1 MKVSVE
7 TLSPIERK
15 LSIEVEPAR
24 VAKELDRAYAVL
36 SKQVKVP
43 GFRPGKVPRR
53 ILEQRYK
60 RQVEDEVVERVIQQ
74 AYVDAVEQEKV
85 PAVGNPQVVPG
96 KLVASGPYTF
106 EARVEV
112 KPEVQAKDY
121 QELPLPKADTEVT
134 DAQVE
139 TQLTQ
144 LRESRSTVEP
154 VEGRDV
160 AQAGDL
166 ATVDYAATIDGQPFP
181 GSDRTGVD
189 VSVEVGELVDSKI
202 AALEGVKVGAVK
214 ELDYAFPADYGLEAV
229 AGKTAHFK
237 VTLQGLKARQVPALD
252 DAFAKETGLAET
264 AEALRTRMRSELER
278 SRKSEIEVAERDA
291 LFKALIE
298 RNPFQVPR
306 SLVDRAVD
314 MMLDGALRNMSRS
327 GFDLRQLKLDFNSLR
342 AELRPRAEQE
352 VRGTLVLEAIANQEK
367 VEAGEADVDARIEQM
382 ATESG
387 LDPAQ
392 LKRTVTPEQRE
403 SLTLRLREEK
413 TIEFVKARA
422 KYS

>member
-24 VAKELDRAYAVL
+24 VSKELDRAYAVL
-36 SKQVKVP
+36 SKQVKIP

-53 ILEQRYK
+53 ILEQRFK

-85 PAVGNPQVVPG
+85 PAVGSPQVVPG
-96 KLVASGPYTF
+96 KLVASAPYTF

-112 KPEVQAKDY
+112 KPEIEAKDY
-121 QELPLPKADTEVT
+121 QELPLPKADTAVSDE
-134 DAQVE
+134 QVE

-160 AQAGDL
+160 AQARDL
-166 ATVDYAATIDGQPFP
+166 ATVDYAATIDGQAFP
-181 GSDRTGVD
+181 GSERTDLD

-202 AALEGVKVGAVK
+202 AALEGLKVGEVK

-229 AGKTAHFK
+229 AGKTAHFRI
-237 VTLQGLKARQVPALD
+237 TLKGLKARKVPALD

-264 AEALRTRMRSELER
+264 AEALRTRMRTELER
-278 SRKSEIEVAERDA
+278 SKKNEVEVAERDA

-327 GFDLRQLKLDFNSLR
+327 GFDLRQLNLDFNSLR

-352 VRGTLVLEAIANQEK
+352 VRGTLVLEAIAKQEK
-367 VEAGEADVDARIEQM
+367 VEAGEADVEARLVQM
-382 ATESG
+382 ATEAG

-392 LKRTVTPEQRE
+392 LTRTVTPEQRE

-413 TIEFVKARA
+413 TIELVKASA